1 MKSFSNGYQKAF
13 ILYAIL
19 LVLAMPLMSLD
30 HGTTWDEYKNHRYG
44 QFLLD
49 FYESFGAEQKALNY
63 SNLYMYG
70 GLFELTAE
78 GAVELLNPLT
88 KHNHTYAIRHVFN
101 ALAGFLAMLFTG
113 LLAHYL
119 GGWRCALIALLMISL
134 SPRFLG
140 HSMNNPKDI
149 PFAAFFTMSL
159 YFMVKVLHSFPKPA
173 MWNIIWLIT
182 GIACTINVRVGGL
195 LLICYL
201 GFFLLLVVAY
211 QFYLHRGHKPNPGFH
226 YLKQGIV
233 YGLLIALPAYFGGVL
248 FWPYGLINPIVHP
261 IETLLKFSDF
271 SAILPVWFDGKSILS
286 NELPWYYYPQSLA
299 ITTPLV
305 VFTGLLAGVG
315 YNLASG
321 KPRLNGNV
329 GVVVFALVFPLFYII
344 LTQSTVYDG
353 IRQVLFVYP
362 LLVVLSSLGLA
373 TLFNLLR
380 RRRLRIAY
388 SLILAGLFSLPLT
401 HIFNNYPHEYVFYNA
416 LIGGVEGAAG
426 SYELDYWG
434 NASKQLNRKLGTHLE
449 KQLPPDSNV
458 VIINNFVN
466 PAKYMIKRYH
476 ANIQWKNI
484 TGGLPGDTKYHYA
497 ILIARWFP
505 LKYFD
510 NGKWPPD
517 NTMFQATVD
526 GVPVAVVLKQAK
538 GSN

>member
-19 LVLAMPLMSLD
+19 LGLAMPLMSLD
-30 HGTTWDEYKNHRYG
+30 HGATWDEYKNRRYG

-49 FYESFGAEQKALNY
+49 FYGSFGAEQKALNY

-78 GAVELLNPLT
+78 GAVEIFNPLT

-101 ALAGFLAMLFTG
+101 ALAGLLAMLFTG
-113 LLAHYL
+113 LLARYM

-149 PFAAFFTMSL
+149 PFAAFFTMAI

-173 MWNIIWLIT
+173 RWDVIWLIA
-182 GIACTINVRVGGL
+182 GMACSINIRVGGL

-201 GFFLLLVVAY
+201 GLFLLLGIAY
-211 QFYLHRGHKPNPGFH
+211 QFYINRGSKPNPGFS
-226 YLKQGIV
+226 YLKRGMT
-233 YGLLIALPAYFGGVL
+233 YGLVIALTTYFGGVL
-248 FWPYGLINPIVHP
+248 FWPYGLVNPLLHP

-271 SAILPVWFDGKSILS
+271 SAIIPVWFDGKRLLS

-305 VFTGLLAGVG
+305 VFAGLFAGVG
-315 YNLASG
+315 YTLVSG
-321 KPRLNGNV
+321 KPRWNGLV
-329 GVVVFALVFPLFYII
+329 GMVVFALVFPLCYII

-353 IRQVLFVYP
+353 IRQLLFVYP
-362 LLVVLSSLGLA
+362 LIVLLSSLGL
-373 TLFNLLR
+373 TKLFNLISGWWLH
-380 RRRLRIAY
+380 IAY
-388 SLILAGLFSLPLT
+388 GLILAGLFSLPLI
-401 HIFNNYPHEYVFYNA
+401 HVFNNYPNEYVFYNA
-416 LIGGVEGAAG
+416 FTGGVKGAAG

-434 NASKQLNRKLGTHLE
+434 NASKQLNRKLGIHLK

-458 VIINNFVN
+458 VILNNFVN
-466 PAKYMIKRYH
+466 PAKFMIKRYH
-476 ANIQWKNI
+476 GNIEWKNI
-484 TGGLPGDTKYHYA
+484 TGGLPRDTRYDYA

-505 LKYFD
+505 LRYFD
-510 NGKWPPD
+510 NGRWPPE
-517 NTMFQATVD
+517 NTLLQATVD
-526 GVPVAVVLKQAK
+526 DFPVAVVLKQARR
-538 GSN
+538 SN